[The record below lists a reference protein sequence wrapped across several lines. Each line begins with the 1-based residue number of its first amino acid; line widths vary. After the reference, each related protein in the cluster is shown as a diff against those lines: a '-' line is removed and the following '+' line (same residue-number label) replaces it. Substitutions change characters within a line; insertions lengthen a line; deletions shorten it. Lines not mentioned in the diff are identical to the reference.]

1 MKGRL
6 NSRVW
11 ILWMTATMLFTILT
25 FHPVYL
31 ALLTLTLVFVS
42 RNYNVRTVD
51 IIRIG
56 VVFGIPLLL
65 VNVFFVH
72 TGEHTIFEIPRN
84 VQVLGHDLKVLV
96 ISGPITAESIL
107 NGLVFVLLM
116 VNMFLIFSVFNKA
129 TSPDSLIRIIPNYLS
144 KSALL
149 VGIAL
154 KFVPTLTEDLRSIGD
169 AQRCRGLDLD
179 EGNVIK
185 RARRYTGL
193 VIPTVVNSLE
203 RSYNLAEA
211 IESRGFGSKRSR
223 YVNED
228 WGYGDLLN
236 VFWLLILIC
245 SFFYFKFNGYLEGWS
260 VLYMSMKEG
269 TSINPFVVL
278 SILALVVPT
287 LKK

>member
-1 MKGRL
+1 
-6 NSRVW
+6 
-11 ILWMTATMLFTILT
+11 MTATMLFTILT